1 MLGSATQCSNGNSK
15 LQTAHAV
22 YTQKRKKWTIRGWN
36 LIAGIIQFLKNCNGK
51 LKKNQLYF
59 EILLE
64 TLGRKILT
72 PNDPSKKKSFSFKK
86 YVLLGV
92 LTNIQIIALNKR
104 FAFPVHL
111 C

>member
-1 MLGSATQCSNGNSK
+1 MLGFATQCSNGNSK

-22 YTQKRKKWTIRGWN
+22 YMQKRKKWTIRGWN

-64 TLGRKILT
+64 TLGRKLLT
-72 PNDPSKKKSFSFKK
+72 PNDRSKKKSFSFKK